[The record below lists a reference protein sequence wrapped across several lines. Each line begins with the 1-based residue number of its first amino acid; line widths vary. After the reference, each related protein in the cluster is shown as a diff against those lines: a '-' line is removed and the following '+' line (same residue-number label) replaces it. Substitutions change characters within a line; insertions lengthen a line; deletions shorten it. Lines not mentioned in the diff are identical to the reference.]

1 MYGYDVFIF
10 AHTENSILYMY
21 MYVFSICT
29 CMYNVHSVGEGTVK
43 VGSPIIRDQI

>member
-21 MYVFSICT
+21 VFAVCT